1 MKSLKLKKLVACAV
15 AALTIATLSPIGAS
29 AEWKQDSNG
38 WWNTEGS
45 SYSTGWR
52 AINGSWYYFN
62 TDGYMKTGWVND
74 GGTWYYLQSSG
85 AMKTGW
91 ANDGGT
97 WYYLQSSG
105 AMKTGWVNDGGT
117 WYYLQSSGAMKTGW
131 INDNGVWY
139 FASVSGAM
147 QSGVIQIDGKV
158 YYFAS
163 NGAMQV
169 GNVTIDGVVY
179 TFAATGEATG
189 TKLPTPTLGFTS
201 SGVVVDLSN
210 PTETESSSHSSG
222 GGSGSGGKTSQDPID
237 QAFSS
242 QTRVGLSKSD
252 PDENGAVTIKPSVF
266 GFTPGDTTTASIGGV
281 TYSVKKEIS
290 VSLENGTD
298 VGISGDYNSGYKI
311 EKGQSGTVTVVI
323 SLIGPD
329 GSLKYV
335 NATPTYFSNK

>member
-1 MKSLKLKKLVACAV
+1 MKSLKLRKLVACAV

-85 AMKTGW
+85 EMRTGW
-91 ANDGGT
+91 I
-97 WYYLQSSG
+97 
-105 AMKTGWVNDGGT
+105 NDGGT

-139 FASVSGAM
+139 FASTSGAM
-147 QSGVIQIDGKV
+147 QTGVIQIDGKV

-179 TFAATGEATG
+179 TFAATGEAIG
-189 TKLPTPTLGFTS
+189 TKIPAPTLGFTS
-201 SGVVVDLSN
+201 GGVAVDLNKS
-210 PTETESSSHSSG
+210 TDTDTDTDDETESSNHHSSG
-222 GGSGSGGKTSQDPID
+222 GGSGTKVSQDPQQDAID
-237 QAFSS
+237 KTFKA
-242 QTRVGLSKSD
+242 QTKVELTQSA
-252 PDENGAVTIKPSVF
+252 PDASGEVTIKPSVV
-266 GFTPGDTTTASIGGV
+266 GFTPGEEATPITIGGI
-281 TYSVKKEIS
+281 TYSVTKDINVLLDS
-290 VSLENGTD
+290 GTD
-298 VGISGDYNSGYKI
+298 VGVSGDYASGYKI
-311 EKGQSGTVTVVI
+311 AKGQSGTVTVVI
-323 SLIGPD
+323 SLAGSD

-335 NATPTYFSNK
+335 NSTPTHFYN